1 MRLLLVEDDPLIG
14 DGLQAGLS
22 QLGYTVDW
30 LKDGPSAAMALASD
44 SFDLVVLDLGLPGRD
59 GMSVLDEFRRSGG
72 TSPVLI
78 LTARDAV
85 EDRIAGL
92 DAGADD
98 YLVKPF
104 SLDELAARLRAIGR
118 RQGGRASPELVHGEI
133 SLDPAT
139 RKVTRAGEAVEL
151 TAREFAILELLLSRP
166 GEAFSRDRLE
176 EALYGWDEGVESNA
190 LEVYIHH
197 LRKKLGKELI
207 RTLRG
212 VGYMIPRLP

>member
-44 SFDLVVLDLGLPGRD
+44 QFDLIVLDLGLPGQD
-59 GMSVLDEFRRSGG
+59 GMSVLDEFRRNGG
-72 TSPVLI
+72 ITPTLI

-104 SLDELAARLRAIGR
+104 SLDELAARLRAIAR
-118 RQGGRASPELVHGEI
+118 RQGGRASPELSHGEI
-133 SLDPAT
+133 TLDPAA
-139 RKVTRAGEAVEL
+139 RKVTRNGEPVEL
-151 TAREFAILELLLSRP
+151 TAREFAILEQLLSRP
-166 GEAFSRDRLE
+166 GEVFSRDRLE

-197 LRKKLGKELI
+197 LRKKLGRELI